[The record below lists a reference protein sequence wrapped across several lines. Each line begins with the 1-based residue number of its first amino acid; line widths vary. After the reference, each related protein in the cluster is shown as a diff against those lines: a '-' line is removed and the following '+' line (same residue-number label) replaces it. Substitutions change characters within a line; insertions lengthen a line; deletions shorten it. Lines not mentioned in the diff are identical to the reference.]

1 MKKPIFVTENK
12 ALFICSHEGGDGIGL
27 MFGDLASEPLKIHIE
42 TKEEFT
48 ALVGEL
54 YRMWD
59 QSMEAKN

>member
-1 MKKPIFVTENK
+1 MGADCGVADFTVEF
-12 ALFICSHEGGDGIGL
+12 LFGDEGGDGIGL

-59 QSMEAKN
+59 KSMEVKN